1 MLVVLFLE
9 LRAFIVVP
17 LVFYLQ
23 LLDIGNN
30 LLTIATIEIVNM
42 CYLQVV
48 HYLRNQPLNCESC
61 MPQTV
66 SRFYGH

>member
-9 LRAFIVVP
+9 LRALLWP

-23 LLDIGNN
+23 LLDTGNN

-66 SRFYGH
+66 SRFYGP